1 MLTQLREQSRWLMR
15 SAFDVASQF
24 GEDGII
30 SAALDLLPSRNAWCV
45 EFGAWDGKHLS
56 NTYNLITSRNY
67 RGVLIEGDTKR
78 FRDLQRTYGGGN
90 NVLLN
95 AWVGFSEADSLD
107 AMLPPVVPRDVDL
120 LSIDIDGNDYHAWA
134 ATKFVRPKLVIIEF
148 NPTIATAVRFVQEK
162 RTPINQGSSAASL
175 VDLGRAKGYELIA
188 ITKANLL
195 FVDSVYYP
203 LFHIPDN
210 SLEVMREDESDVPY
224 IFIGFDGKVFL
235 SERGGFGSISLPWHG
250 LTLRESAVQRLPRFL
265 RTYPGCYS
273 LIQRLLF
280 RLFYRLRYSSLRSG
294 LDTLR
299 RRNLS
304 R

>member
-1 MLTQLREQSRWLMR
+1 MLTQLREQSHWLMR

-30 SAALDLLPSRNAWCV
+30 SAALDLLPGKNAWCV
-45 EFGAWDGKHLS
+45 EFGAWDGRYLS

-67 RGVLIEGDTKR
+67 RGVLIEGDAKR
-78 FRDLQRTYGGGN
+78 FRDLQRTHGSGN
-90 NVLLN
+90 NILLN
-95 AWVGFSEADSLD
+95 TWVGFSEADSLD
-107 AMLPPVVPRDVDL
+107 AILPPEVPRDVDL

-134 ATKFVRPKLVIIEF
+134 AAKFIRPKLVIIEF
-148 NPTIATAVRFVQEK
+148 NPTMATAVRFVQEK
-162 RTPINQGSSAASL
+162 RTRINQGSSAASL

-188 ITKANLL
+188 MTKANLL

-210 SLEVMREDESDVPY
+210 SLDVMREDESDVPY
-224 IFIGFDGKVFL
+224 VFVGFDGKIFL
-235 SERGGFGSISLPWHG
+235 SERGGFGSISLRWHG

-265 RTYPGCYS
+265 RTYPGSYN

-280 RLFYRLRYSSLRSG
+280 RLFYRLKYSSLRSG